1 MKQLAPNRCRANL
14 FNRFLQGN
22 GTSVSYSWLFI
33 AMLLS
38 FTNLNLS
45 AQGFDLEELTSS
57 DGESVDNYGY
67 AVSLSDDHMVVGA
80 IFNDWNGSNSGAVYV
95 YEKDGLGNWVNE
107 QKLGPSDGDG
117 VGQYGHS
124 VGISGDY
131 LVVGSPYDDEN
142 GYGSGSIYIYKKDAT
157 GTWGDEQKITPSDA
171 YFSDWFGLS
180 VSISGDYLVAGASRN
195 SDNGVS
201 SGSAYVYE
209 NDGTGI
215 WGNEQKITA
224 SDASE
229 NSFFGG
235 TVYMSDNQLFVSAQ
249 GANDAAGTVY
259 VYQNDGSGNWGDEQ
273 KITAS
278 DASPSSYFGS
288 SIASFGDQ
296 LVIGAMLADGND
308 NGSGAVYFYEKDA
321 SGDWNF
327 EQKLIASDGEYYDYY
342 GQSLSISADLL
353 VIGAPQDV
361 YESDPGAVYVYE
373 NDGTGSWGNEQK
385 IMVDGVTTANRFGHS
400 VSISDGKLILGTPG
414 EIFVNPSPVGSV
426 YIATPALAC
435 TLEISCPA
443 DQTIN
448 AVQGTCE
455 GPINFVD
462 PTMTTSDATLCNPVL
477 TQTTGPANGTVATAG
492 VHVLSFEASDDA
504 GNLETCSFTIDIVDS
519 TLPISICQD
528 FTIALDNNGA
538 AIVLPED
545 VDNGSND
552 ECGIAALSLSQTD
565 YDCTHL
571 GPNTVT
577 LTVTDA
583 NNNEST
589 CDAIVTV
596 EDNVAAEA
604 LCQDLTVQLD
614 NTGNVSITASDL
626 DNGSNDACGIASL
639 ELSLTAFDCSV
650 IGENTVTLT
659 VTDNNTNVSTCDAI
673 VTVEDNIAPEA
684 LCQDFTVQLDNAGNG
699 STIAAAVDNG
709 SNDACGIANLE
720 LSLTDFDCTVI
731 GENTVI
737 LTVTD
742 NNANESTCDA
752 VVTVVDNVN
761 PVITCPANLVFDLCS
776 ANDVDLSTVGTA
788 TVTDNCQATIDVS
801 VNQIPGICLASNIIE
816 RTFTATDIVGN
827 TSSCVQT
834 ITTQDLEAPVITVN
848 DITVNTDQGVCGAVV
863 SFSSSATDN
872 CSSASITYS
881 IPSGSFF
888 PVGTTLVTVTATD
901 LCENSSSVVFEVV
914 VIDDVAPVALCQDV
928 VVELDASGNGSTTA
942 TAVDNGSNDLCGI
955 ATLELSKTDFDCTN
969 VGPNPVTLTATDE
982 NNNVSTCD
990 AVVTVEDNI
999 ASIMTCPD
1007 VTINLDPG
1015 FCGANVT
1022 YEVTATDNCGV
1033 ASNALVSGPASGD
1046 YLDYHDSSW
1055 DVVWEAIDVNGNATQ
1070 CAFTIEMFEYANP
1083 TETLT
1088 CNDNVQ
1094 ISLDQAGTGILGA
1107 DMILEGGPYGCYDD
1121 YIVTIDGA
1129 SNGLDCSMIGAGS
1142 IMVMVEDP
1150 ETGNTC
1156 WSNIIVEDKIGPDC
1170 VTVSDY
1176 TVDCEEGLPADTDPV
1191 YWPTFGDNCAVAEV
1205 NLVSETVLNSDICTD
1220 ITVERV
1226 WTAVDASGN
1235 TANTNCVQTITIT
1248 RGSILL
1254 PTDIDF
1260 DCTNYTL
1267 EDLVPALTGFP
1278 EGGATS
1284 CGYSYT
1290 YTDAVFDGCGNTAA
1304 ITRTWSILD
1313 ECSSAVTTHVQLIS
1327 LIDIQGPSITYNDI
1341 TVSANVTAAHPQPCL
1356 STAIIPTNAAVS
1368 DCSDVVSV
1376 RYFTSV
1382 GEVINGSIPAPG
1394 LPIGE
1399 HTLTITAEDACGN
1412 TSSEDFTITVI
1423 DGIAP
1428 TPVCKEI
1435 TQISLS
1441 TDGTAVVP
1449 AESFD
1454 NGSYDNCCLDYIEV
1468 RRMDETTYGPTV
1480 SFDCTDETVE
1490 VVLRAVDC
1498 YENDNTCMVVALVED
1513 KLAPTCTAPADVT
1526 GVDCD
1531 VYYSELAAALANEDY
1546 SVLEVYGQGTT
1557 ADNCTLV
1564 SDYTV
1569 SYDVDECGN
1578 GTITR
1583 TWTAND
1589 AAENQTAVC
1598 KQDIFIVHNSN
1609 WTVAFSAV
1617 DQVEVECADAE
1628 IEELAPVITNDACE
1642 MIATSYTDTQFEVVG
1657 SDHCM
1662 KIFRDWTVINWC
1674 AYDSE
1679 NEVSFPQND
1688 ATPLTGDISGS
1699 GYATYTQVIKV
1710 VDNTAPEVTTNDALV
1725 VSEDAD
1731 ACTTDIAVADVEAL
1745 FGLDSNCGDVED
1757 YHNFGDLDPYLNDA
1771 GTTFVGV
1778 PAGTYEVSRTSVDA
1792 CGNAGTAVNTVTVE
1806 PKAPTAYCT
1815 DELVIDL
1822 MVTGMAEVNAV
1833 DFNFAS
1839 SDNCTATGDLSYA
1852 FSSDIE
1858 NTVMTVTCDNLGAN
1872 TVEMWVFDAD
1882 GQTDFCVVTL
1892 TVQNNNGADCGTG
1905 TLTVSGAIH
1914 TEDADAV
1921 SEVEVEVNG
1930 GLFATSTDADGL
1942 FTFDLAQGGDYTVAP
1957 SYDVNV
1963 ANGVTTFD
1971 IVKITR
1977 HILGIESLDSAY
1989 KVIAADA
1996 NNSASV
2002 TTLDIVS
2009 IRKVILQIED
2019 AFSNNTSWRF
2029 VDAAYTF
2036 ADPMNPWGFAEVVN
2050 INNLEADALSTD
2062 FVAVKVGDV
2071 TGDAQTSFGS
2081 ADDRTKN
2088 GAFAIDAKEVA
2099 MTAGNTY
2106 EVTFTADTAVEG
2118 FQFTMNFD
2126 AKKVAFVGL
2135 TEGVATAENFGFA
2148 KLNEGAITAS
2158 WNADAAYDFAGAEVF
2173 TVSFTALEDVN
2184 LSEAVSI
2191 NSRFTAAEAYAAG
2204 ELQDVALTF
2213 SGSTT
2218 ANYALYQ
2225 NTPNPF
2231 KGETVIA
2238 FELAEAGNA
2247 VVTIMD
2253 VNGKVVRTINGD
2265 FAKGFN
2271 NVTVKDINTTG
2282 VLYYTLESGDFTATK
2297 KMIIIE

>member
-1 MKQLAPNRCRANL
+1 MFKKLLGCFMLFAFSISTVVGQLNYTGPFSSDSNSPTPLVLSTGVNTISSTISTPPGVSQWFELELPAGFSIDAVTFSVNDPTVTSFGNICLNPFTSCNPSEEWIGGQAAKSITLWDDPGTLPMLSSPGVISVISNFAFNTTWTLTLTVSGDPCANDTEDPVAKCKDVTVNL
-14 FNRFLQGN
+14 DAN
-22 GTSVSYSWLFI
+22 GEASINPGQINNGSTDNCGIVINLINGDSSFDCDDIGTPVSVS
-33 AMLLS
+33 
-38 FTNLNLS
+38 
-45 AQGFDLEELTSS
+45 LT
-57 DGESVDNYGY
+57 
-67 AVSLSDDHMVVGA
+67 
-80 IFNDWNGSNSGAVYV
+80 
-95 YEKDGLGNWVNE
+95 
-107 QKLGPSDGDG
+107 
-117 VGQYGHS
+117 
-124 VGISGDY
+124 
-131 LVVGSPYDDEN
+131 
-142 GYGSGSIYIYKKDAT
+142 
-157 GTWGDEQKITPSDA
+157 
-171 YFSDWFGLS
+171 
-180 VSISGDYLVAGASRN
+180 VA
-195 SDNGVS
+195 D
-201 SGSAYVYE
+201 
-209 NDGTGI
+209 
-215 WGNEQKITA
+215 
-224 SDASE
+224 
-229 NSFFGG
+229 
-235 TVYMSDNQLFVSAQ
+235 
-249 GANDAAGTVY
+249 
-259 VYQNDGSGNWGDEQ
+259 
-273 KITAS
+273 
-278 DASPSSYFGS
+278 
-288 SIASFGDQ
+288 
-296 LVIGAMLADGND
+296 ADGNQDTCPAVVTVKDEIDPMLACQDVIAELDVNGQVSITADQFVVSASD
-308 NGSGAVYFYEKDA
+308 NCTLGTPFFRNNPNTDFTCADIGQSYSLKIRVKDQSENRKTCEKTVTIVDNFAPTAICQNVDVILDA
-321 SGDWNF
+321 SGN
-327 EQKLIASDGEYYDYY
+327 G
-342 GQSLSISADLL
+342 
-353 VIGAPQDV
+353 
-361 YESDPGAVYVYE
+361 
-373 NDGTGSWGNEQK
+373 
-385 IMVDGVTTANRFGHS
+385 S
-400 VSISDGKLILGTPG
+400 VSAA
-414 EIFVNPSPVGSV
+414 EVN
-426 YIATPALAC
+426 
-435 TLEISCPA
+435 
-443 DQTIN
+443 
-448 AVQGTCE
+448 
-455 GPINFVD
+455 
-462 PTMTTSDATLCNPVL
+462 
-477 TQTTGPANGTVATAG
+477 
-492 VHVLSFEASDDA
+492 
-504 GNLETCSFTIDIVDS
+504 
-519 TLPISICQD
+519 
-528 FTIALDNNGA
+528 
-538 AIVLPED
+538 
-545 VDNGSND
+545 NGSND
-552 ECGIAALSLSQTD
+552 ACGAVTLSLSETTF
-565 YDCTHL
+565 DCSNI
-571 GPNTVT
+571 GANPVT

-583 NNNEST
+583 N
-589 CDAIVTV
+589 
-596 EDNVAAEA
+596 
-604 LCQDLTVQLD
+604 
-614 NTGNVSITASDL
+614 
-626 DNGSNDACGIASL
+626 
-639 ELSLTAFDCSV
+639 
-650 IGENTVTLT
+650 
-659 VTDNNTNVSTCDAI
+659 TNVSTCDAT
-673 VTVEDNIAPEA
+673 VTVID
-684 LCQDFTVQLDNAGNG
+684 
-699 STIAAAVDNG
+699 
-709 SNDACGIANLE
+709 
-720 LSLTDFDCTVI
+720 
-731 GENTVI
+731 GE
-737 LTVTD
+737 
-742 NNANESTCDA
+742 
-752 VVTVVDNVN
+752 N
-761 PVITCPANLVFDLCS
+761 PVITCPADLTLDVCA
-776 ANDVDLSTVGTA
+776 ANDVDFSMTGTA
-788 TVTDNCQATIDVS
+788 TATDNCQVTISSSLV
-801 VNQIPGICLASNIIE
+801 QYFGICVASNQFE
-816 RTFTATDIVGN
+816 RTFTATDVAGN

-834 ITTQDLEAPVITVN
+834 IITQDVEAPVISVN
-848 DITVNTDQGVCGAVV
+848 TITVNTDQGVCGAAVTL
-863 SFSSSATDN
+863 SSSATDN
-872 CSSASITYS
+872 CSSSIITYS
-881 IPSGSFF
+881 IPTGSVF
-888 PVGTTLVTVTATD
+888 PVGTTVVTVTAKD
-901 LCENSSSVVFEVV
+901 LCENISSEDFEVI
-914 VIDDVAPVALCQDV
+914 VIDNENPEALCQNV
-928 VVELDASGNGSTTA
+928 TVQLNNSGVGSTTA
-942 TAVDNGSNDLCGI
+942 TAVNNGSNDACGI
-955 ATLELSKTDFDCTN
+955 ASTTLSKTEFDCTN
-969 VGPNPVTLTATDE
+969 VGSNPVTLTVTDV
-982 NNNVSTCD
+982 NNNISTCN
-990 AVVTVEDNI
+990 ATVTVEDNI
-999 ASIMTCPD
+999 LPVITCPSD
-1007 VTINLDPG
+1007 ITVNLEPG
-1015 FCGANVT
+1015 DCGAVVM
-1022 YEVTATDNCGV
+1022 YEVIDADNCEV
-1033 ASNALVSGPASGD
+1033 ASNVLVSGPAPGT

-1055 DVVWEAIDVNGNATQ
+1055 DVLWEATDVNGNATQ

-1083 TETLT
+1083 TPVLT
-1088 CNDNVQ
+1088 CNNNIQV
-1094 ISLDQAGTGILGA
+1094 SLSDSGSDILGA
-1107 DMILEGGPYGCYDD
+1107 DMILEGGSYGCYDD
-1121 YIVTIDGA
+1121 YIVTIDGG
-1129 SNGLDCSMIGAGS
+1129 SNELNCSMIGEGS

-1150 ETGNTC
+1150 DTGNTC
-1156 WSNIIVEDKIGPDC
+1156 WGSIIVEDKIGPDC

-1564 SDYTV
+1564 PDYTV
-1569 SYDVDECGN
+1569 SYNVDECGN

-1617 DQVEVECADAE
+1617 DQVEVECSDAE

-1642 MIATSYTDTQFEVVG
+1642 MIATSYTDTPFNVVG

-1679 NEVSFPQND
+1679 NEVAFPEND
-1688 ATPLTGDISGS
+1688 VTPLTGDISGS
-1699 GYATYTQVIKV
+1699 GYATYTQIIKV
-1710 VDNTAPEVTTNDALV
+1710 VDNTAPEVITNDALV

-1757 YHNFGDLDPYLNDA
+1757 YHNFGDLEPYLNDA

-1822 MVTGMAEVNAV
+1822 MVTGMAEVNAA

-1852 FSSDIE
+1852 FSSDIT
-1858 NTVMTVTCDNLGAN
+1858 NTSMTVTCDNLGDN
-1872 TVEMWVFDAD
+1872 IVEMWVFDAD
-1882 GQTDFCVVTL
+1882 SMTDYCVVTL

-1905 TLTVSGAIH
+1905 TLTVAGAIN
-1914 TEDADAV
+1914 TEDAEAV

-1930 GLFATSTDADGL
+1930 GLFATTTDASGM
-1942 FTFDLAQGGDYTVAP
+1942 FTFDLAEGGDYTVIP
-1957 SYDVNV
+1957 SYDVDV
-1963 ANGVTTFD
+1963 ENGVSTFD

-1977 HILGIESLDSAY
+1977 HILNIESLDSAY

-1996 NNSASV
+1996 NNSSSV
-2002 TTLDIVS
+2002 TTLDVVA
-2009 IRKVILQIED
+2009 IRKVILQID
-2019 AFSNNTSWRF
+2019 DVFQDNTSWRF
-2029 VDAAYTF
+2029 VDAGYTF

-2050 INNLEADALSTD
+2050 FNNLDESALTTD

-2088 GAFAIDAKEVA
+2088 GTFAIDAKEVA
-2099 MTAGNTY
+2099 MIAGNTY
-2106 EVTFTADTAVEG
+2106 EVTFTADASVEG

-2135 TEGVATAENFGFA
+2135 ADGVATAENFGFA
-2148 KLNEGAITAS
+2148 KLDEGAITAS
-2158 WNADAAYDFAGAEVF
+2158 WNVGAAYDFAGTEVF

-2184 LSEAVSI
+2184 LSEAISI